1 MTWVQWTVLKADSQ
15 VSVNL
20 KAQSR
25 VENLL
30 HIKEGGASHHLDI
43 LLALSDY
50 QILMSG
56 VKGYKAISEELDV
69 PVSTIQSIIKMFN
82 TVKNLD
88 GRGRK
93 CKVSSKVTR
102 KICHDVNNN
111 SRITTKALIDTLN
124 QAGEMKGEAFN
135 PKNTI
140 SMVKHG
146 SGHIMLWGYF
156 SASGTGN
163 FVKVYGIMKK
173 NLKILIENLVA
184 SAHKINLPE
193 NWTYQ
198 QDNDPEHTAQV
209 VKQWFRDNN
218 INGLE
223 WPMCSSPVSRS
234 APTPVISSR
243 SSSAPDPGQRPDL
256 DSMDS
261 NGSPSDPLRNLV
273 ETLRQA
279 LAALSAPAPP
289 SPAATFANTASSA
302 PLCVSPMAQPAPY
315 SGSAEDCNGFIL
327 QCSLVLEMQPHL
339 YPTERSKV
347 AFISQ
352 LRGQALLWAESLWS
366 QNSPVTQSY
375 AGFVDH
381 FKEVFGK
388 PSWDSLVG
396 EELCR
401 LQQGKLTVPEYALQF
416 RTLAAKSGW
425 NEQALLAAYRQGLNP
440 QVRLHLA
447 AYEDAIG
454 LERLIQL
461 SVRVAARM
469 QSCVTEP
476 QDQSLHSTWRD
487 QPAPVSSPEPAPEP
501 MHLGI

>member
-20 KAQSR
+20 KAQS
-25 VENLL
+25 
-30 HIKEGGASHHLDI
+30 
-43 LLALSDY
+43 
-50 QILMSG
+50 SG

-140 SMVKHG
+140 STVKHG

-223 WPMCSSPVSRS
+223 WPSQSPDLN
-234 APTPVISSR
+234 PTENLWRELKIRARVFPSIFCLR
-243 SSSAPDPGQRPDL
+243 RPDL

-261 NGSPSDPLRNLV
+261 SGSPSDPLRNLV

-339 YPTERSKV
+339 YPTEGSKV